1 MGLSVWTA
9 SDRNTT
15 GPRHPNPE
23 TNGKSSRHAKL
34 RSDTG
39 SSRCPASDVNKNGP
53 KWAKLLK
60 DMKLA
65 KSDASNADNVS
76 SSQEMPEVKSAGP
89 GLANC
94 RSKTENPELAASN
107 VNSGRPK

>member
-9 SDRNTT
+9 SDTSTT

-23 TNGKSSRHAKL
+23 TDGKSSRHAKL

-39 SSRCPASDVNKNGP
+39 RSRCPASVANKIGP
-53 KWAKLLK
+53 KRAKLLK

-65 KSDASNADNVS
+65 KSDASNANGGS
-76 SSQEMPEVKSAGP
+76 SSQEMPQVRSAGP

-94 RSKTENPELAASN
+94 CSKTGNPELAASN
-107 VNSGRPK
+107 VKGARPK